1 MNIPFMVYTHLIVLG
16 EERYCE
22 ATYGDEYRT
31 YKARTPRYF
40 LLCDGSGG
48 EQVPFSTRA
57 PR

>member
-1 MNIPFMVYTHLIVLG
+1 MVYTHLIVLG